1 MRLNPTVMIPLL
13 VGLVVSAMVCIIIRD
28 LLKASIALAVVSA
41 ILAIIMFL
49 SKAPLAAVFELSVC
63 AGLIT
68 VVFISAISMTRIRSK
83 EEVAQMEKERR
94 KRFALLPVILIVLLA
109 GVLFA
114 IWPHLNALI
123 PYKAA
128 PLGTATEQNF
138 FWNKRQVDLLGQ
150 IIIILAGVYGVL
162 IFFKDHDLNNNDR
175 YNIRLCSRHVTGH
188 IACADHKQR
197 YSLGEYF
204 HRNQDPHEVARYHH
218 AIEAYG

>member
-1 MRLNPTVMIPLL
+1 MRLNLTVMILLL

-49 SKAPLAAVFELSVC
+49 LSAPLAAVFELSVC

-83 EEVAQMEKERR
+83 EEIAQMEKERR

-123 PYKAA
+123 PYNAA

-162 IFFKDHDLNNNDR
+162 IFFKERD
-175 YNIRLCSRHVTGH
+175 I
-188 IACADHKQR
+188 K
-197 YSLGEYF
+197 
-204 HRNQDPHEVARYHH
+204 
-218 AIEAYG
+218 